1 MRTQIFILVALV
13 AVGSAVPVLAQE
25 QSTFIRKPKVLGSKE
40 STVTTYR
47 AGGDGKSIGASIICS
62 GVCFSDGVTRYWQC
76 KGTHA
81 DTFCHLRCSPPPP
94 RGECLPI

>member
-1 MRTQIFILVALV
+1 MRTPAFILVALF
-13 AVGSAVPVLAQE
+13 AVGSVVPVLAQE
-25 QSTFIRKPKVLGSKE
+25 QPTFIKKPKMLGTKE

-47 AGGDGKSIGASIICS
+47 AGGEGKSVGPSINCS
-62 GVCFSDGVTRYWQC
+62 GICFSDGVTRYWQC

-94 RGECLPI
+94 RGECLPM